1 MRTWG
6 NVLISHIVLVI
17 PMSYPC
23 HYTNLCPHLLQ
34 KGTDT
39 HTHTH
44 AHTHTHTPLMYKQKH
59 SVTPEWEEVYERG
72 RRKIVERQ
80 RDLHPHCSTDAAETD
95 TLFMLFSCECEIW
108 NKNKAHMVSSELWDT
123 VILSTHTALMTE
135 ADSLWSLTHWVT
147 LTSCFMFRIRNDQD
161 IKVIKA
167 LKTDSA

>member
-1 MRTWG
+1 MDMGQCPHKSPCPCNTY
-6 NVLISHIVLVI
+6 VI
-17 PMSYPC
+17 PMSLYKFMSSFVTKR
-23 HYTNLCPHLLQ
+23 H
-34 KGTDT
+34 T

-44 AHTHTHTPLMYKQKH
+44 THTPTHTPLMYKQKH
-59 SVTPEWEEVYERG
+59 SVMPEWEEVYERG

-95 TLFMLFSCECEIW
+95 TLFMLFSCVCEIW

-161 IKVIKA
+161 IKVVKA